1 MDKREQLIEL
11 ILKSEIFASEVGFFN
26 CHFSKLKAEC
36 VADFLFENGV
46 ILPPCKPRDTVW
58 CTSETK
64 VVQATVDSITYNRRQ
79 ECCVELNFRCESDC
93 EGCPFADWS
102 QSYSGEWVC
111 SGEYG
116 WTMVGGDSFGKTIF
130 ITEKEAEEALKKL
143 ETEKTLQ

>member
-1 MDKREQLIEL
+1 MELRDKLAEIIRNAHFAAHPAMQFGYPEADALIR
-11 ILKSEIFASEVGFFN
+11 A
-26 CHFSKLKAEC
+26 
-36 VADFLFENGV
+36 GV

>member
-1 MDKREQLIEL
+1 MEMRDKLAEIIRNAHFAAHPAMQFGYPEADALIR
-11 ILKSEIFASEVGFFN
+11 A
-26 CHFSKLKAEC
+26 
-36 VADFLFENGV
+36 GV

-79 ECCVELNFRCESDC
+79 ECCVELDFRCEADC

-130 ITEKEAEEALKKL
+130 ITEKEAEEALKKH
-143 ETEKTLQ
+143 EARNDG